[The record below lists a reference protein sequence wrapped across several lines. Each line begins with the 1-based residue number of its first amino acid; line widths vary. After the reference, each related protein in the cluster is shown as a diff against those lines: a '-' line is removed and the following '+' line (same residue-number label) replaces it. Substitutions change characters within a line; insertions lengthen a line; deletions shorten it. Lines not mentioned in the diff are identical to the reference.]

1 MRSMLKPAARA
12 PGLILGALLITAAG
26 AVLAAGEIMPP
37 LPGAPPQSQAPGIA
51 EAAPGAAAGTTE
63 SREPSS
69 EHGSRL
75 LRTLAKRPEP
85 GVVLPEDTAP
95 VFAAVGCPRALLRR
109 LLAGAVDESGAL
121 SALAIEREALTL
133 CRERQEIVAGLFET
147 EARLRELRAPAA
159 APAVPAAV
167 PAPAVRESPAFEP
180 ESPSRLRAALAAAAG
195 TPEAARPPDYGWFS
209 IIGSK
214 GALRAGVTDGQHV
227 WFVREG
233 DPLPGGTAVGAIAGR
248 PPGVRVTAPGK
259 NGEESLLPYRA
270 RPGDGP

>member
-1 MRSMLKPAARA
+1 MRSMLKPAVRA
-12 PGLILGALLITAAG
+12 PGLILGVLLITAAG

-37 LPGAPPQSQAPGIA
+37 LPDAPPQNPPPGIA
-51 EAAPGAAAGTTE
+51 EAASAAVAGTSE
-63 SREPSS
+63 SRESSS

-75 LRTLAKRPEP
+75 LRTLAKKP
-85 GVVLPEDTAP
+85 GSDVVLPEDTAP
-95 VFAAVGCPRALLRR
+95 VFAVEGCPRALLRR

-147 EARLRELRAPAA
+147 EARLRELRAPAEV
-159 APAVPAAV
+159 PPAAG
-167 PAPAVRESPAFEP
+167 PAPAVSESPAFDP
-180 ESPSRLRAALAAAAG
+180 DSPSRLRAALAAAAG

-233 DPLPGGTAVGAIAGR
+233 DPLPGGTAVAAIAGR